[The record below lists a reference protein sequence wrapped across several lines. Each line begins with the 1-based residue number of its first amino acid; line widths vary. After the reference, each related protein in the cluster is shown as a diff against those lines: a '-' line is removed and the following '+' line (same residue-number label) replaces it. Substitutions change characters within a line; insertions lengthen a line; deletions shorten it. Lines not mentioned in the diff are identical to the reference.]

1 MGEAGLDSW
10 FFLGFSGLFGKNRAY
25 PFYEWDRG
33 RKRLR
38 FDMVYFMMQKE
49 GQQPKKH

>member
-33 RKRLR
+33 RKCLR